1 MLEVHVFIFR
11 SPYIITHLV
20 LPPGV
25 SLNCADQSQGR
36 SHTEFVDFHISVNA
50 LEHDA
55 LKKEQVESEDISLRS
70 GMLEL

>member
-1 MLEVHVFIFR
+1 MHLCISR

-20 LPPGV
+20 LLQGV
-25 SLNCADQSQGR
+25 FSNCADQFQGR

-55 LKKEQVESEDISLRS
+55 LKTEQVESEGVDLRS
-70 GMLEL
+70 GMLEYYK